1 MPANISTRGSAES
14 VLGLMV
20 IATLA
25 LTMRRRYDTA
35 AIMLGLAVHFKI
47 YPFIYG
53 ASILASM
60 PPAPSS
66 TGPSPLLTRIA
77 AQFTRQ
83 RVRFTLV
90 SLATF
95 VILNIGMYSM

>member
-25 LTMRRRYDTA
+25 LTMRRRYDSA
-35 AIMLGLAVHFKI
+35 AIMLGFAVHFKI

-60 PPAPSS
+60 QSNPTSANLPP
-66 TGPSPLLTRIA
+66 PLARIA

-83 RVRFTLV
+83 RIRFTLV
-90 SLATF
+90 SLTTF
-95 VILNIGMYSM
+95 IILNIGMYSM